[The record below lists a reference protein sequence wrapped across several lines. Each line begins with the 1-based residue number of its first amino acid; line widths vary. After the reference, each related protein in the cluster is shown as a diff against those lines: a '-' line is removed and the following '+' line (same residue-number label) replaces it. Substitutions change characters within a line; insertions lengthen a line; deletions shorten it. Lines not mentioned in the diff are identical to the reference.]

1 MIELDEVVGLSTDD
15 GEQMALQS
23 VSAKGKVQGLLL
35 EMTIRQQYKNTTK
48 KTLET
53 VYTFPMGWGATFMDL
68 SVEIGGKRLSGVVT
82 EKKDAEEQY
91 ERAISKG
98 DTPIML
104 EKNSDGLYTVN
115 LGSLKPKEEAV
126 IEYTYSQLLRFEES
140 HVRLTLPTTIAPR
153 YGDSSQGGI
162 KKHQGVETDFLV
174 EYPFSLSLLLSG
186 GMEKA
191 TVECPSH
198 QVQVTTNESGLQVGL
213 VRSGFLDRDFI
224 LNLSKLENESFFI
237 VTPDK
242 QMGPEGCTVLAS
254 FCPPAPANQKELSA
268 DIKILVDCSGSMA
281 GDSIESAKRAL
292 HHVLSNLREDDRFS
306 YSLFGSKVKHEF
318 SSLKPVN
325 QFNIGTASLL
335 VSNTE
340 ANMGGTEIEDALLS
354 TFKLQGTEKKAD
366 VLLITDGEVW
376 DTNNIIA
383 EAKKSGHRI
392 FAIGVGSS
400 PAETLLRELAEM
412 TGGACELVS
421 PKEDIEAAIVRMFNR
436 IHLPR
441 AKEIEINWGTSE
453 TPEWTIGTNTAIF
466 SGNTH
471 HVFAGFKHAPT
482 KPAHL
487 SYQLGDGS
495 ERIGVGANSVTQ
507 SKESNLTRLGAAQRL
522 SSLSESEQLKLAID
536 YQLVTEQTNCILVH
550 VRDAEDKATDMPEL
564 QKIAQMQAAGW
575 GGAGSVQMEVL
586 YCRSAPMQDNIQF
599 SISSFNAPTPAGD
612 VADYSQYDM
621 PRVFRSS
628 SINTPAP
635 SLGSSYDLKTV
646 LKKDEDYYEI
656 PAFLRKQADDDQVAP
671 AKVVYLSPQDIA
683 SIANHDLQNRTQISS
698 FVKSVESQLLSD
710 ELKYALDKLQESMSS
725 EQAWIIVMS
734 WILFKLSDAITWNE
748 KTKETIEL
756 LVNELEPKLFNAG
769 LDVVNRE
776 FGLLKPKFWG

>member
-68 SVEIGGKRLSGVVT
+68 SVEMGGKRLSGVVT
-82 EKKDAEEQY
+82 EKKDAEERY
-91 ERAISKG
+91 EKAIGKG
-98 DTPIML
+98 DAPIML

-126 IEYTYSQLLRFEES
+126 IEYTYSQLLRFEEG

-162 KKHQGVETDFLV
+162 KKHHGVETDFLV

-191 TVECPSH
+191 AVECPSH
-198 QVQVTTNESGLQVGL
+198 QVQVTTSEKGLEIGL
-213 VRSGFLDRDFI
+213 ARSGFLDRDFI

-254 FCPPAPANQKELSA
+254 FCPPALVNQKELSA

-354 TFKLQGTEKKAD
+354 TFKLKGTEKKAD

-376 DTNNIIA
+376 DTSNIITA
-383 EAKKSGHRI
+383 AKNSGHRI
-392 FAIGVGSS
+392 FAIGVGTS

-421 PKEDIEAAIVRMFNR
+421 PKEDIEKAIVRMFNR

-441 AKEIEINWGTSE
+441 AKEIEINWGTNES
-453 TPEWTIGTNTAIF
+453 PEWTVGTNTAIF

-471 HVFAGFKHAPT
+471 HVFAGFKSIPN

-487 SYQLGDGS
+487 SYQLGTSS
-495 ERIGVGANSVTQ
+495 ERIGVGANSITQ
-507 SKESNLTRLGAAQRL
+507 ANDGNLARLGASQRL
-522 SSLSESEQLKLAID
+522 SALTEEKQLSLALE
-536 YQLVTEQTNCILVH
+536 YQLITEQTNCILVH
-550 VRDAEDKATDMPEL
+550 VRSDEEKATDMPEL
-564 QKIAQMQAAGW
+564 QKIAQMHAAGW
-575 GGAGSVQMEVL
+575 GGAGTVHETVL
-586 YCRSAPMQDNIQF
+586 HCMAPMQDSIQY
-599 SISSFNAPTPAGD
+599 SMASVSACRSSSSD
-612 VADYSQYDM
+612 VDYSQYDL

-628 SINTPAP
+628 RESTSAP
-635 SLGSSYDLKTV
+635 TLGSSYDSKTT
-646 LKKDEDYYEI
+646 LDRGADYYEI
-656 PAFLRKQADDDQVAP
+656 PAFLRKQADDDQTAP
-671 AKVVYLSPQDIA
+671 AKAVSLLPQDIA
-683 SIANHDLQNRTQISS
+683 SIANHDLQNKNQISS
-698 FVKSVESQLLSD
+698 FVKSVEGHLLSD

-748 KTKETIEL
+748 KTKEAIEF
-756 LVNELEPKLFNAG
+756 LVNELDPKLFNTG
-769 LDVVNRE
+769 LDVVNRV
-776 FGLLKPKFWG
+776 FDLLKPKFWG

>member
-35 EMTIRQQYKNTTK
+35 EMTIRQQYKNTTR

-68 SVEIGGKRLSGVVT
+68 SVEMGGKRLSGVVT

-91 ERAISKG
+91 EKAIGKG
-98 DTPIML
+98 DAPIML

-126 IEYTYSQLLRFEES
+126 IEYTYSQLLRFEEG
-140 HVRLTLPTTIAPR
+140 HVRLALPTTIAPR

-162 KKHQGVETDFLV
+162 KKHHGVETDFLV

-198 QVQVTTNESGLQVGL
+198 QVHVTRSEKGLEVGL
-213 VRSGFLDRDFI
+213 ARSGFLDRDFI

-237 VTPDK
+237 ITHDK

-254 FCPPAPANQKELSA
+254 FCPPALANQKELSA

-335 VSNTE
+335 VTNTE

-354 TFKLQGTEKKAD
+354 TFTLKGTEKKAD

-376 DTNNIIA
+376 DTSNIIA
-383 EAKKSGHRI
+383 AAKKSGHRI
-392 FAIGVGSS
+392 FAIGVGTS

-421 PKEDIEAAIVRMFNR
+421 PKEDIETAIVRMFNR

-441 AKEIEINWGTSE
+441 AKEIEINWGTDE
-453 TPEWTIGTNTAIF
+453 TPEWTVGTNTAIF
-466 SGNTH
+466 SGNTY

-482 KPAHL
+482 KAAHL
-487 SYQLGDGS
+487 SYQLGDNA
-495 ERIGVGANSVTQ
+495 ERIGVGANSA
-507 SKESNLTRLGAAQRL
+507 SRNEDGNLARLGASQRL
-522 SSLSESEQLKLAID
+522 SSLTEREQLKLAID
-536 YQLVTEQTNCILVH
+536 YQLITEQTNCILVH
-550 VRDAEDKATDMPEL
+550 KRSAEDKATDMPEL

-575 GGAGSVQMEVL
+575 GGAGTVHETVL
-586 YCRSAPMQDNIQF
+586 RCMAPMQDNIQF
-599 SISSFNAPTPAGD
+599 SISKVSTSKSVSSG
-612 VADYSQYDM
+612 VDYSQYDL

-628 SINTPAP
+628 FESHDESSVARSTKLKLD
-635 SLGSSYDLKTV
+635 LG
-646 LKKDEDYYEI
+646 DEYYEI
-656 PAFLRKQADDDQVAP
+656 PPFLRKQITEEQTPSV
-671 AKVVYLSPQDIA
+671 KVEPLLPRDIA
-683 SIANHDLQNRTQISS
+683 NIANANITLTAPFDV
-698 FVKSVESQLLSD
+698 FVREVEGKLFSD
-710 ELKYALDKLQESMSS
+710 ELKFALDKLQNSMSRD
-725 EQAWIIVMS
+725 QAWVIVLS
-734 WILFKLSDAITWNE
+734 WILFKLADDLNWN
-748 KTKETIEL
+748 KETQERIEQ
-756 LVNELEPKLFNAG
+756 LVNELDPKLFNTG
-769 LDVVNRE
+769 LDVVNQVFKDLSSTR
-776 FGLLKPKFWG
+776 WD

>member
-35 EMTIRQQYKNTTK
+35 EMTIRQQYKNTSK

-68 SVEIGGKRLSGVVT
+68 SVEMGGKRLSGVVT

-91 ERAISKG
+91 EKAISKG
-98 DTPIML
+98 DAPIML

-126 IEYTYSQLLRFEES
+126 IEYTYSQLLRFEEG

-162 KKHQGVETDFLV
+162 KKHHGVETDFLV

-191 TVECPSH
+191 AVECPSH
-198 QVQVTTNESGLQVGL
+198 QVQVTTSEKGLEVGL

-242 QMGPEGCTVLAS
+242 RMGPEGCTVLAS
-254 FCPPAPANQKELSA
+254 FCPPALANQKELSA

-340 ANMGGTEIEDALLS
+340 ANMGVTEIEDALL
-354 TFKLQGTEKKAD
+354 
-366 VLLITDGEVW
+366 
-376 DTNNIIA
+376 
-383 EAKKSGHRI
+383 
-392 FAIGVGSS
+392 
-400 PAETLLRELAEM
+400 
-412 TGGACELVS
+412 
-421 PKEDIEAAIVRMFNR
+421 
-436 IHLPR
+436 
-441 AKEIEINWGTSE
+441 
-453 TPEWTIGTNTAIF
+453 
-466 SGNTH
+466 
-471 HVFAGFKHAPT
+471 
-482 KPAHL
+482 
-487 SYQLGDGS
+487 
-495 ERIGVGANSVTQ
+495 
-507 SKESNLTRLGAAQRL
+507 
-522 SSLSESEQLKLAID
+522 
-536 YQLVTEQTNCILVH
+536 
-550 VRDAEDKATDMPEL
+550 
-564 QKIAQMQAAGW
+564 
-575 GGAGSVQMEVL
+575 
-586 YCRSAPMQDNIQF
+586 
-599 SISSFNAPTPAGD
+599 
-612 VADYSQYDM
+612 
-621 PRVFRSS
+621 
-628 SINTPAP
+628 
-635 SLGSSYDLKTV
+635 
-646 LKKDEDYYEI
+646 
-656 PAFLRKQADDDQVAP
+656 
-671 AKVVYLSPQDIA
+671 
-683 SIANHDLQNRTQISS
+683 
-698 FVKSVESQLLSD
+698 
-710 ELKYALDKLQESMSS
+710 
-725 EQAWIIVMS
+725 
-734 WILFKLSDAITWNE
+734 
-748 KTKETIEL
+748 
-756 LVNELEPKLFNAG
+756 
-769 LDVVNRE
+769 
-776 FGLLKPKFWG
+776 

>member
-53 VYTFPMGWGATFMDL
+53 VYTFPMGWGATFMNL
-68 SVEIGGKRLSGVVT
+68 SVEMGGKRLSGVVT

-91 ERAISKG
+91 EKAISKG
-98 DTPIML
+98 DAPIML

-115 LGSLKPKEEAV
+115 LGSLKPQEEAV
-126 IEYTYSQLLRFEES
+126 IEYTYSQLLRFEEG

-162 KKHQGVETDFLV
+162 KKHHGVETDFLV

-198 QVQVTTNESGLQVGL
+198 QVHVTTSEKGLEVGL
-213 VRSGFLDRDFI
+213 ERSGFLDRDFI

-242 QMGPEGCTVLAS
+242 QMGPKGCTVLAS
-254 FCPPAPANQKELSA
+254 FCPPALVNQKELSA

-354 TFKLQGTEKKAD
+354 TFKLKGTEKKAD

-376 DTNNIIA
+376 DTSNIIA
-383 EAKKSGHRI
+383 AAKNSGHRI
-392 FAIGVGSS
+392 FAVGVGTS

-421 PKEDIEAAIVRMFNR
+421 PKEDIEKAIVRMFNR

-441 AKEIEINWGTSE
+441 AKEIEINWGTNE
-453 TPEWTIGTNTAIF
+453 TPEWTVGTNTAIF

-471 HVFAGFKHAPT
+471 HVFAGFKSIPN

-487 SYQLGDGS
+487 SYQLGTSS
-495 ERIGVGANSVTQ
+495 ERIGVGANSITQ
-507 SKESNLTRLGAAQRL
+507 ANDGNLARLGASQRL
-522 SSLSESEQLKLAID
+522 SALTEEKQLSLALE
-536 YQLVTEQTNCILVH
+536 YQLITEQTNCILVH
-550 VRDAEDKATDMPEL
+550 VRSAEEKATDMPEL

-575 GGAGSVQMEVL
+575 GGAGTVHETVL
-586 YCRSAPMQDNIQF
+586 HCMAPMQDSIQYSMASVSACRVPSNNI
-599 SISSFNAPTPAGD
+599 
-612 VADYSQYDM
+612 DYSQYDL

-628 SINTPAP
+628 REANTSSSFESFDRPK
-635 SLGSSYDLKTV
+635 SLIDKAA
-646 LKKDEDYYEI
+646 DYFEI
-656 PAFLRKQADDDQVAP
+656 PAFLRKQVNDDRAPP
-671 AKVVYLSPQDIA
+671 AKAEPLLPRNIV
-683 SIANHDLQNRTQISS
+683 SIANHDLQNKSQISS
-698 FVKSVESQLLSD
+698 FVKSVENHLLSD
-710 ELKYALDKLQESMSS
+710 ELKYALDKLQEIMSS
-725 EQAWIIVMS
+725 EQAWTIVMS

-756 LVNELEPKLFNAG
+756 LVNELDPKLFNTG
-769 LDVVNRE
+769 LDVVNRV
-776 FGLLKPKFWG
+776 FHLLKPKFWG

>member
-68 SVEIGGKRLSGVVT
+68 SVEMGGKRLSGVVT

-91 ERAISKG
+91 EKAISKG
-98 DTPIML
+98 DAPIML

-126 IEYTYSQLLRFEES
+126 IEYTYSQLLRFEEG
-140 HVRLTLPTTIAPR
+140 HVRLTLPATIAPR

-162 KKHQGVETDFLV
+162 KKHHGVETDFLV

-198 QVQVTTNESGLQVGL
+198 QVQVTTNESVLEVGL

-254 FCPPAPANQKELSA
+254 FCPPALANQKELSA

-354 TFKLQGTEKKAD
+354 TFKLKGTEKKAD

-376 DTNNIIA
+376 DTSNIIA
-383 EAKKSGHRI
+383 AAKNSGHRI
-392 FAIGVGSS
+392 FAVGVGTS

-421 PKEDIEAAIVRMFNR
+421 PKEDIEKAIVRMFNR

-441 AKEIEINWGTSE
+441 AKEIEINWGTNE
-453 TPEWTIGTNTAIF
+453 TPEWTVGTNTAIF

-471 HVFAGFKHAPT
+471 HVFAGFKSIPN

-487 SYQLGDGS
+487 SYQLGVSS
-495 ERIGVGANSVTQ
+495 ERIGVGANLITQ
-507 SKESNLTRLGAAQRL
+507 ANEGNLARLGASQRL
-522 SSLSESEQLKLAID
+522 GALTEEKQLSLALE
-536 YQLVTEQTNCILVH
+536 YQLITEQTNCILVH
-550 VRDAEDKATDMPEL
+550 VRSAEEKATDMPEL

-575 GGAGSVQMEVL
+575 GGAGTVHETVL
-586 YCRSAPMQDNIQF
+586 HCMAPMQDSIQY
-599 SISSFNAPTPAGD
+599 SMASVSACRSSSSD
-612 VADYSQYDM
+612 VDYSQYDL

-628 SINTPAP
+628 RESTPAP
-635 SLGSSYDLKTV
+635 TLGSSYDSKTK
-646 LKKDEDYYEI
+646 LDRGDDYYEM
-656 PAFLRKQADDDQVAP
+656 PAFLRKQADDDQIAP
-671 AKVVYLSPQDIA
+671 AKAVSLLPQDIA
-683 SIANHDLQNRTQISS
+683 SIANHDLQNRNQISS
-698 FVKSVESQLLSD
+698 FVKSVEGHLLSD

-725 EQAWIIVMS
+725 EQAWTIVMS

-756 LVNELEPKLFNAG
+756 LANELDPKLFNTG
-769 LDVVNRE
+769 LDVVNRV
-776 FGLLKPKFWG
+776 FDLLKPKFWG

>member
-68 SVEIGGKRLSGVVT
+68 SVEMGGKRLSGVVT

-91 ERAISKG
+91 EKAISKG
-98 DTPIML
+98 DAPIML
-104 EKNSDGLYTVN
+104 EKNSDGLYTIN

-126 IEYTYSQLLRFEES
+126 IEYTYSQLLRFEEG

-162 KKHQGVETDFLV
+162 KKHHGVETDFLV

-198 QVQVTTNESGLQVGL
+198 QVQVTTSEKGLEVDL
-213 VRSGFLDRDFI
+213 ARSGFLDRDFI

-254 FCPPAPANQKELSA
+254 FCPPALANQKELST

-354 TFKLQGTEKKAD
+354 TFKLKGAEKKAD

-376 DTNNIIA
+376 DTSNIIA
-383 EAKKSGHRI
+383 AAKNSGHRI
-392 FAIGVGSS
+392 FAVGVGTS

-421 PKEDIEAAIVRMFNR
+421 PKEDIEKAIVRMFNR

-441 AKEIEINWGTSE
+441 AKEIEINWGANE
-453 TPEWTIGTNTAIF
+453 TPEWTVGTNTAIF

-471 HVFAGFKHAPT
+471 HVFAGFKSIPN

-487 SYQLGDGS
+487 SYQLGESS
-495 ERIGVGANSVTQ
+495 ERIGVGANSITHVH
-507 SKESNLTRLGAAQRL
+507 EGNLARLGAAQRL
-522 SSLSESEQLKLAID
+522 STLTEAKQLSLALE
-536 YQLVTEQTNCILVH
+536 YQLITEQTNCILVH
-550 VRDAEDKATDMPEL
+550 VRSAEEKATDMPEL

-586 YCRSAPMQDNIQF
+586 YCRSSPMQDNIQF
-599 SISSFNAPTPAGD
+599 SIRSFDAPTPGD
-612 VADYSQYDM
+612 AVDYSQYDL

-635 SLGSSYDLKTV
+635 SLGTPDDSKIAIDRGA
-646 LKKDEDYYEI
+646 DYYEI
-656 PAFLRKQADDDQVAP
+656 PAFLRRQADDDQIAP
-671 AKVVYLSPQDIA
+671 AKAVPLLPQDIS
-683 SIANHDLQNRTQISS
+683 SIANHDLQNRNQISS
-698 FVKSVESQLLSD
+698 FVKSVESHLLSD
-710 ELKYALDKLQESMSS
+710 ELKFTLDKLQESMSS
-725 EQAWIIVMS
+725 EQAWTIVMS
-734 WILFKLSDAITWNE
+734 WILFKLSDAFTWNE

-756 LVNELEPKLFNAG
+756 LANELDPKLLNTG
-769 LDVVNRE
+769 LNIVNQA

>member
-35 EMTIRQQYKNTTK
+35 EMTIRQQYKNTSK

-68 SVEIGGKRLSGVVT
+68 SVEMGGKRLSGVVT
-82 EKKDAEEQY
+82 EKKDAEVQY
-91 ERAISKG
+91 EKAISKG
-98 DTPIML
+98 DAPIML

-126 IEYTYSQLLRFEES
+126 IEYSYSQLLRFDEG
-140 HVRLTLPTTIAPR
+140 HVRLTLPTSIAPR
-153 YGDSSQGGI
+153 YGDSSIGGI
-162 KKHQGVETDFLV
+162 KKHHGVEADFLV

-198 QVQVTTNESGLQVGL
+198 QVQVTTSGSGLEVGL

-242 QMGPEGCTVLAS
+242 QIGPEGCTVLAS
-254 FCPPAPANQKELSA
+254 FCPPTHANQKEESA
-268 DIKILVDCSGSMA
+268 DIKILVDCSGSME

-318 SSLKPVN
+318 SSLKAVN

-335 VSNTE
+335 VSNTN
-340 ANMGGTEIEDALLS
+340 ADMGGTEIEDALLS
-354 TFKLQGTEKKAD
+354 TFKLKGAERKAD
-366 VLLITDGEVW
+366 VLLVTDGEVW
-376 DTNNIIA
+376 DTSNIIA
-383 EAKKSGHRI
+383 AAKNSGHRI
-392 FAIGVGSS
+392 FAIGVGTS

-421 PKEDIEAAIVRMFNR
+421 PKEDIEQAIVRMFNR
-436 IHLPR
+436 IHIPR

-453 TPEWTIGTNTAIF
+453 TPEWATGTNTAIF

-471 HVFAGFKHAPT
+471 HVFAGFKHAPA
-482 KPAHL
+482 KPAYL
-487 SYQLGDGS
+487 SYQLGDNS
-495 ERIGVGANSVTQ
+495 ERIRVGANSVTH
-507 SKESNLTRLGAAQRL
+507 SNEGNLTRLGAAQRL
-522 SSLSESEQLKLAID
+522 SSLSEGEQLKLAIN
-536 YQLVTEQTNCILVH
+536 YQLITEQTNCILVH
-550 VRDAEDKATDMPEL
+550 ARDAEDKATDTPEL

-575 GGAGSVQMEVL
+575 GGAGSVHMEAL
-586 YCRSAPMQDNIQF
+586 YCHSSSMQENIQF
-599 SISSFNAPTPAGD
+599 SLSSFSAPTSAGD
-612 VADYSQYDM
+612 AVDYSEYDL

-628 SINTPAP
+628 RESTPSP
-635 SLGSSYDLKTV
+635 SLGASYDSKIALD
-646 LKKDEDYYEI
+646 KDADYYEI
-656 PAFLRKQADDDQVAP
+656 PAFLRKQADDDQVSQP
-671 AKVVYLSPQDIA
+671 KVETLSPENIVYF
-683 SIANHDLQNRTQISS
+683 ANHHLQNRYQTSS
-698 FVKSVESQLLSD
+698 FVKSVEGHLLSD
-710 ELKYALDKLQESMSS
+710 ELKHVLDKLQESMDS

-734 WILFKLSDAITWNE
+734 WILFKLSDDITWNE
-748 KTKETIEL
+748 KTKDTIEL
-756 LVNELEPKLFNAG
+756 LVNELDPKLFNTG
-769 LDVVNRE
+769 LGVVNQVLD
-776 FGLLKPKFWG
+776 LLRPKFWR

>member
-1 MIELDEVVGLSTDD
+1 MIELDEVVGLNTDD

-68 SVEIGGKRLSGVVT
+68 SVEMGGKRLSGVVT
-82 EKKDAEEQY
+82 EKKDAQEQY
-91 ERAISKG
+91 EKAISKG
-98 DTPIML
+98 DAPIML

-126 IEYTYSQLLRFEES
+126 IEYTYSQLLRFEEG

-162 KKHQGVETDFLV
+162 KKHHGVETDFLV

-186 GMEKA
+186 G
-191 TVECPSH
+191 
-198 QVQVTTNESGLQVGL
+198 
-213 VRSGFLDRDFI
+213 
-224 LNLSKLENESFFI
+224 I

-254 FCPPAPANQKELSA
+254 FCPPALVNQKELSA

-306 YSLFGSKVKHEF
+306 YSLFGSRVKHEF

-354 TFKLQGTEKKAD
+354 TFKLKGTEKKAD

-376 DTNNIIA
+376 DTSNIIA
-383 EAKKSGHRI
+383 AAKNSGHRI
-392 FAIGVGSS
+392 FAVGVGTS

-421 PKEDIEAAIVRMFNR
+421 PKEDIEKAIVRMFNR

-441 AKEIEINWGTSE
+441 AKEIEINWGTNE
-453 TPEWTIGTNTAIF
+453 TPEWTVGTNTAIF

-471 HVFAGFKHAPT
+471 HVFAGFKSIPN
-482 KPAHL
+482 KPAYL
-487 SYQLGDGS
+487 SYQLGESS
-495 ERIGVGANSVTQ
+495 ERIGVGANSITHVQ
-507 SKESNLTRLGAAQRL
+507 EGNLARLGASQRL
-522 SSLSESEQLKLAID
+522 STLTEEKQLSLALE
-536 YQLVTEQTNCILVH
+536 YQLITEQTNCILVH
-550 VRDAEDKATDMPEL
+550 VRDAEDKSTDMPEL

-575 GGAGSVQMEVL
+575 GGASSVQMEVL
-586 YCRSAPMQDNIQF
+586 YRRSAPMQDSMQF
-599 SISSFNAPTPAGD
+599 SISSFNAPAPAGD
-612 VADYSQYDM
+612 AVDYSQYDI

-628 SINTPAP
+628 SISTPAP
-635 SLGSSYDLKTV
+635 SLGTPDDSKTAI
-646 LKKDEDYYEI
+646 DRGADYYEI
-656 PAFLRKQADDDQVAP
+656 PAFLRRQADDDQVAP
-671 AKVVYLSPQDIA
+671 AKAVSLLPQDIA
-683 SIANHDLQNRTQISS
+683 SIANHDLQNRNQISS
-698 FVKSVESQLLSD
+698 FVKSVESNLLSD

-725 EQAWIIVMS
+725 EQAWTIVMS

-756 LVNELEPKLFNAG
+756 LVNELDPKLFNTG
-769 LDVVNRE
+769 LDIVNQV
-776 FGLLKPKFWG
+776 FDLLRPKFWG

>member
-68 SVEIGGKRLSGVVT
+68 SVEMGGKRLSGVVT

-91 ERAISKG
+91 EKAISKG
-98 DTPIML
+98 DAPIML

-126 IEYTYSQLLRFEES
+126 IEYTYSQLLRFEEG
-140 HVRLTLPTTIAPR
+140 HIRLTLPTTIAPR

-162 KKHQGVETDFLV
+162 KKHHGVESDFLV

-198 QVQVTTNESGLQVGL
+198 QIQVTTNESGLEVGL

-242 QMGPEGCTVLAS
+242 QMGLEGCTVLAS
-254 FCPPAPANQKELSA
+254 FCPPALANQKELSA

-292 HHVLSNLREDDRFS
+292 HHILSNLREDDRFS
-306 YSLFGSKVKHEF
+306 YSLFGSRVKHEF

-354 TFKLQGTEKKAD
+354 TFKLKGTEKKAD

-376 DTNNIIA
+376 DTNSTIA

-392 FAIGVGSS
+392 FAIGVGTS

-453 TPEWTIGTNTAIF
+453 APEWTIGTNTAIF

-536 YQLVTEQTNCILVH
+536 YQLITEQTNCILVH

-575 GGAGSVQMEVL
+575 GGAGTVHETVL
-586 YCRSAPMQDNIQF
+586 HCMAPMQDSIQYSMATPSACRST
-599 SISSFNAPTPAGD
+599 SID
-612 VADYSQYDM
+612 VDYSQYDI
-621 PRVFRSS
+621 PRLFRSKRES
-628 SINTPAP
+628 TQAP
-635 SLGSSYDLKTV
+635 TLGSSYDSKTA
-646 LKKDEDYYEI
+646 LDKGIDYYEI

-671 AKVVYLSPQDIA
+671 PKIVFLLPQDIA
-683 SIANHDLQNRTQISS
+683 SIANHDLQNRHQISS
-698 FVKSVESQLLSD
+698 FVKSVEGHLLSD
-710 ELKYALDKLQESMSS
+710 ELKYVLDKLQESMSS
-725 EQAWIIVMS
+725 EQAWTIVMS

-756 LVNELEPKLFNAG
+756 LVNELDPKLFNTG
-769 LDVVNRE
+769 LDVVNRV
-776 FGLLKPKFWG
+776 FDLLKPKFWG

>member
-23 VSAKGKVQGLLL
+23 VSAKGKVNGLLL
-35 EMTIRQQYKNTTK
+35 EMIIRQQYKNTTR

-53 VYTFPMGWGATFMDL
+53 TYTFPMGWGATFMDL

-82 EKKDAEEQY
+82 EKKEAEDRY
-91 ERAISKG
+91 EKAISEG
-98 DTPIML
+98 DAPIML

-115 LGSLKPKEEAV
+115 LGNLKPKEEAV
-126 IEYTYSQLLRFEES
+126 IEYSYSQLLRFEEG

-153 YGDSSQGGI
+153 YGDSAQGGI

-174 EYPFSLSLLLSG
+174 EYPFTLSLLLAG
-186 GMEKA
+186 GIEKA
-191 TVECPSH
+191 TIECPSH
-198 QVQVTTNESGLQVGL
+198 QVQITKQENGVEIGL

-224 LNLSKLENESFFI
+224 LNLSKLENQSFFI

-242 QMGPEGCTVLAS
+242 KMDPEACTVLAS
-254 FCPPAPANQKELSA
+254 FCPPALANQKETNA
-268 DIKILVDCSGSMA
+268 DIKILVDCSGSME

-335 VSNTE
+335 VSNTK
-340 ANMGGTEIEDALLS
+340 ADMGGTEIEDALLS
-354 TFKLQGTEKKAD
+354 TFKLKGTEKKAD

-376 DTNNIIA
+376 DTSNIIA
-383 EAKKSGHRI
+383 AAKKSGHRI
-392 FAIGVGSS
+392 FAIGVGTS
-400 PAETLLRELAEM
+400 PAETLLRELAET

-421 PKEDIEAAIVRMFNR
+421 PKEDIETAIVRMFNR

-441 AKEIEINWGTSE
+441 AKEIEINWGTDE
-453 TPEWTIGTNTAIF
+453 TPEWTVGTNTAIF

-482 KPAHL
+482 KVAHL
-487 SYQLGDGS
+487 SYQLGNS
-495 ERIGVGANSVTQ
+495 AERIGVGANFISRC
-507 SKESNLTRLGAAQRL
+507 EDGNLSRLGAAQRL
-522 SSLSESEQLKLAID
+522 SSLSEGEQLKLAID
-536 YQLVTEQTNCILVH
+536 YQLITEQTNCILVH
-550 VRDAEDKATDMPEL
+550 IRSAEDKATDMPNF

-575 GGAGSVQMEVL
+575 GGAGTIHESVVA
-586 YCRSAPMQDNIQF
+586 YCKVSMQD
-599 SISSFNAPTPAGD
+599 SFQPSRSEMVATPLNSQ
-612 VADYSQYDM
+612 VDYSQYDV
-621 PRVFRSS
+621 PRLFRSRKES
-628 SINTPAP
+628 TPAP
-635 SLGSSYDLKTV
+635 TLGSSYDSKTT
-646 LKKDEDYYEI
+646 LDRGADYYEI
-656 PAFLRKQADDDQVAP
+656 PSFLRRQADDDRATP
-671 AKVVYLSPQDIA
+671 AKAASLLPQDIA
-683 SIANHDLQNRTQISS
+683 SIANHDLQSRNQISS
-698 FVKSVESQLLSD
+698 FVNSVESHLLSD
-710 ELKYALDKLQESMSS
+710 ELKYVLDKLQDSMSS
-725 EQAWIIVMS
+725 EQAWTIVMS

-756 LVNELEPKLFNAG
+756 LVNELDPKLFNTG
-769 LDVVNRE
+769 LDVVNRV
-776 FGLLKPKFWG
+776 FNLHKPKFWS

>member
-1 MIELDEVVGLSTDD
+1 MIELDEAVGLSTDD

-23 VSAKGKVQGLLL
+23 VSAKGRVQGLLL

-68 SVEIGGKRLSGVVT
+68 SVEMGGKRLSGVVT

-91 ERAISKG
+91 EKAISKG
-98 DTPIML
+98 DAPIML

-126 IEYTYSQLLRFEES
+126 IEYTYSQLLRFEED

-162 KKHQGVETDFLV
+162 KKHHGVEADFLV

-198 QVQVTTNESGLQVGL
+198 QVQVTTSEKGLEVGL
-213 VRSGFLDRDFI
+213 ARSGFLDRDFI

-254 FCPPAPANQKELSA
+254 FCPPALANQKELSA

-354 TFKLQGTEKKAD
+354 TFKLKGTEKKAD

-376 DTNNIIA
+376 DTSNIIA
-383 EAKKSGHRI
+383 AAKNSGHRI
-392 FAIGVGSS
+392 FAVGVGTS

-421 PKEDIEAAIVRMFNR
+421 PKEDIEKAIVRMFNR

-441 AKEIEINWGTSE
+441 AKEIEINWGSNE
-453 TPEWTIGTNTAIF
+453 APEWTVGTNTAIF

-471 HVFAGFKHAPT
+471 HVFAGFKSIPN

-487 SYQLGDGS
+487 SYQLGSSS
-495 ERIGVGANSVTQ
+495 ERIGVGANSITQ
-507 SKESNLTRLGAAQRL
+507 ANDGNLARLGASQRL
-522 SSLSESEQLKLAID
+522 STLTEEKQLSLALE
-536 YQLVTEQTNCILVH
+536 YQLITEQTNCILVH
-550 VRDAEDKATDMPEL
+550 VRSAEEKATDMPEL

-575 GGAGSVQMEVL
+575 GGAGTVHETVL
-586 YCRSAPMQDNIQF
+586 HCMAPMQDSIQY
-599 SISSFNAPTPAGD
+599 SMASVSACRSSSSD
-612 VADYSQYDM
+612 IDYSKYDL

-628 SINTPAP
+628 REASPAP
-635 SLGSSYDLKTV
+635 TLGSSYDSKTT
-646 LKKDEDYYEI
+646 LDRGADYYEI

-671 AKVVYLSPQDIA
+671 PKVVFLLPQDIA
-683 SIANHDLQNRTQISS
+683 SIANHDLQNRHQISS
-698 FVKSVESQLLSD
+698 FVKSVEGHLLSD
-710 ELKYALDKLQESMSS
+710 ELKYVLDKLQESMSS
-725 EQAWIIVMS
+725 EQAWTIVMS
-734 WILFKLSDAITWNE
+734 WILFKISDAITWNE

-756 LVNELEPKLFNAG
+756 LVNELDPKLFNTG
-769 LDVVNRE
+769 LDVVNRV
-776 FGLLKPKFWG
+776 FDLLKPKFWG

>member
-68 SVEIGGKRLSGVVT
+68 SVEMGGKRLSGVVT
-82 EKKDAEEQY
+82 EKKDAEERY
-91 ERAISKG
+91 EKAIGKG
-98 DTPIML
+98 DAPIML

-126 IEYTYSQLLRFEES
+126 IEYTYSQLLRFEEG

-162 KKHQGVETDFLV
+162 KKHHGVETDFLV

-198 QVQVTTNESGLQVGL
+198 QVQVTTSEKGLEIGL
-213 VRSGFLDRDFI
+213 ARSGFLDRDFI

-254 FCPPAPANQKELSA
+254 FCPPALVNQKELSA

-354 TFKLQGTEKKAD
+354 TFKLKGTEKKAD

-376 DTNNIIA
+376 DTSNIITA
-383 EAKKSGHRI
+383 AKNSGHRI
-392 FAIGVGSS
+392 FAIGVGTS

-421 PKEDIEAAIVRMFNR
+421 PKEDIEKAIVRMFNR

-441 AKEIEINWGTSE
+441 AKEIEINWGTNES
-453 TPEWTIGTNTAIF
+453 PEWTVGTNTAIF

-471 HVFAGFKHAPT
+471 HVFAGFKSIPN

-487 SYQLGDGS
+487 SYQLGTSS
-495 ERIGVGANSVTQ
+495 ERIGVGANSITQ
-507 SKESNLTRLGAAQRL
+507 ANDGNLARLGASQRL
-522 SSLSESEQLKLAID
+522 SALTEEKQLSLALE
-536 YQLVTEQTNCILVH
+536 YQLITEQTNCILVH
-550 VRDAEDKATDMPEL
+550 VRSDEEKATDMPEL
-564 QKIAQMQAAGW
+564 QKIAQMHAAGW
-575 GGAGSVQMEVL
+575 GGAGTVHETVL
-586 YCRSAPMQDNIQF
+586 HCMAPMQDSIQY
-599 SISSFNAPTPAGD
+599 SMASVSACRSSSSD
-612 VADYSQYDM
+612 VDYSQYDL

-628 SINTPAP
+628 RESTSAP
-635 SLGSSYDLKTV
+635 TLGSSYDSKTT
-646 LKKDEDYYEI
+646 LDRGADYYEI
-656 PAFLRKQADDDQVAP
+656 PAFLRKQADDDQTAP
-671 AKVVYLSPQDIA
+671 AKAVSLLPQDIA
-683 SIANHDLQNRTQISS
+683 SIANHDLQNKNQISS
-698 FVKSVESQLLSD
+698 FVKSVEGHLLSD

-748 KTKETIEL
+748 KTKEAIEF
-756 LVNELEPKLFNAG
+756 LVNELDPKLFNTG
-769 LDVVNRE
+769 LDVVNRV
-776 FGLLKPKFWG
+776 FDLLKPKFWG

>member
-1 MIELDEVVGLSTDD
+1 MIELDELVGLSTDD
-15 GEQMALQS
+15 GEQMVLQS

-68 SVEIGGKRLSGVVT
+68 SVEMGGKRLSGVVT

-91 ERAISKG
+91 EKAISKG
-98 DTPIML
+98 DAPIML

-126 IEYTYSQLLRFEES
+126 IEYTYSQLLRFEEG
-140 HVRLTLPTTIAPR
+140 HIRLILPTTIAPR

-162 KKHQGVETDFLV
+162 KKHHGVETDFLA

-198 QVQVTTNESGLQVGL
+198 QVQVTTYESSLEVGL

-237 VTPDK
+237 LTPDRK
-242 QMGPEGCTVLAS
+242 MGPEGCTVLAS
-254 FCPPAPANQKELSA
+254 FCPPALTNQKELSA

-306 YSLFGSKVKHEF
+306 YSLFGSRVKHEF

-354 TFKLQGTEKKAD
+354 TFKLKGTEKKAD

-383 EAKKSGHRI
+383 AAKKSGHRI
-392 FAIGVGSS
+392 FAIGVGTS

-436 IHLPR
+436 IHLQR
-441 AKEIEINWGTSE
+441 AKEIEINWGTDE
-453 TPEWTIGTNTAIF
+453 NPEWTVGINTAIF

-471 HVFAGFKHAPT
+471 HVFAGFKSTPK

-487 SYQLGDGS
+487 SYQLGDSS
-495 ERIGVGANSVTQ
+495 ERIGVGANSITHAQ
-507 SKESNLTRLGAAQRL
+507 EGNLARLGAAQRL
-522 SSLSESEQLKLAID
+522 STLTEEKQLPIALQ
-536 YQLVTEQTNCILVH
+536 YQLITEQTNCILVH
-550 VRDAEDKATDMPEL
+550 VRSAEEKSTDMPEL

-586 YCRSAPMQDNIQF
+586 YSRSAPMQDSMQF
-599 SISSFNAPTPAGD
+599 SISSVSACQSSSGD
-612 VADYSQYDM
+612 IDYSQYDL

-628 SINTPAP
+628 RESTSAP
-635 SLGSSYDLKTV
+635 DLGAAYDTKTT
-646 LKKDEDYYEI
+646 LDRGADYYEI
-656 PAFLRKQADDDQVAP
+656 PAFLRKQADDDQPAP
-671 AKVVYLSPQDIA
+671 AKAESLLPQDIA
-683 SIANHDLQNRTQISS
+683 SIANLDLQNRNQISS
-698 FVKSVESQLLSD
+698 FVKSVENHLLGD

-725 EQAWIIVMS
+725 DQAWVIVMS
-734 WILFKLSDAITWNE
+734 WILFKLSDEISWNE

-756 LVNELEPKLFNAG
+756 LVNELDPKIFSTG
-769 LDVVNRE
+769 LEVVNQV
-776 FGLLKPKFWG
+776 FDLLRPKCWG

>member
-68 SVEIGGKRLSGVVT
+68 SVEMGGKRLSGVVT

-91 ERAISKG
+91 EKAISKG
-98 DTPIML
+98 DAPIML

-126 IEYTYSQLLRFEES
+126 IEYTYSQLLRFEEG

-162 KKHQGVETDFLV
+162 KKHHGVETDFLV
-174 EYPFSLSLLLSG
+174 EYPFSLSLFLSG

-198 QVQVTTNESGLQVGL
+198 QIQVTTTESGLEVGL

-254 FCPPAPANQKELSA
+254 FCPPALANQKELSA

-354 TFKLQGTEKKAD
+354 TFKLKGTEKKAD

-376 DTNNIIA
+376 DTSNIIA
-383 EAKKSGHRI
+383 AAKNSGHRI
-392 FAIGVGSS
+392 FAVGVGTS

-421 PKEDIEAAIVRMFNR
+421 PKEDIEKAIVRMFNR

-441 AKEIEINWGTSE
+441 AKEIEINWGSNE
-453 TPEWTIGTNTAIF
+453 APEWTVGTNTAIF

-471 HVFAGFKHAPT
+471 HVFAGFKSIPN

-487 SYQLGDGS
+487 SYQLGSSS
-495 ERIGVGANSVTQ
+495 ERIGVGANSITQ
-507 SKESNLTRLGAAQRL
+507 ANDGNLARLGASQRL
-522 SSLSESEQLKLAID
+522 SALTEEKQLSLALE
-536 YQLVTEQTNCILVH
+536 YQLITEQTNCILIH

-575 GGAGSVQMEVL
+575 GGAGTVHETVL
-586 YCRSAPMQDNIQF
+586 HCMAPMQDSIQY
-599 SISSFNAPTPAGD
+599 SMASVSACRSSSSD
-612 VADYSQYDM
+612 IDYSQYDL

-628 SINTPAP
+628 REDSPAP
-635 SLGSSYDLKTV
+635 TLGSSYDSKTT
-646 LKKDEDYYEI
+646 LDRGADYYEI
-656 PAFLRKQADDDQVAP
+656 PAFLRKQADDDQVTP
-671 AKVVYLSPQDIA
+671 PKVVFLLPQDIA
-683 SIANHDLQNRTQISS
+683 SIANHDLKNRHEISS
-698 FVKSVESQLLSD
+698 FVKSVEGHLLSD
-710 ELKYALDKLQESMSS
+710 ELKYVLDKLQESMSS
-725 EQAWIIVMS
+725 EQAWTIVMS
-734 WILFKLSDAITWNE
+734 WILFKLSDAIAWNE

-756 LVNELEPKLFNAG
+756 LVNELDPKLFNTG
-769 LDVVNRE
+769 LDVVNRV
-776 FGLLKPKFWG
+776 FDLLKPKFWG

>member
-68 SVEIGGKRLSGVVT
+68 SVEMGGKRLSGVVT
-82 EKKDAEEQY
+82 EKKDAEGQY
-91 ERAISKG
+91 EKAISKG
-98 DTPIML
+98 DAPIML

-126 IEYTYSQLLRFEES
+126 IEYTYSQLLRFEEG

-198 QVQVTTNESGLQVGL
+198 QVQVTTNESGLEVGL
-213 VRSGFLDRDFI
+213 VRPGFLDRDFI
-224 LNLSKLENESFFI
+224 LNLSKLENESFLI

-254 FCPPAPANQKELSA
+254 FCPPALANQKELSA

-354 TFKLQGTEKKAD
+354 TFKLKGTEKKAD

-392 FAIGVGSS
+392 FAIGVGTS

-536 YQLVTEQTNCILVH
+536 YQLITEQTNCILVH
-550 VRDAEDKATDMPEL
+550 VRDPEDKATDMPEL

-656 PAFLRKQADDDQVAP
+656 PAFLRKQADDDRVAP

-725 EQAWIIVMS
+725 EQAWTIVMS

-756 LVNELEPKLFNAG
+756 LVNELEPELFIAG

-776 FGLLKPKFWG
+776 FGLLKPKFWE

>member
-1 MIELDEVVGLSTDD
+1 MIELDEVVGLNTDD

-23 VSAKGKVQGLLL
+23 VSAKGKIQGLLL

-68 SVEIGGKRLSGVVT
+68 SVEMGGKRLSGVVT
-82 EKKDAEEQY
+82 EKKDAQEQY
-91 ERAISKG
+91 EKAISKG
-98 DTPIML
+98 DAPIML

-126 IEYTYSQLLRFEES
+126 IEYTYSQLLRFEEG

-153 YGDSSQGGI
+153 YGDRSQGGI
-162 KKHQGVETDFLV
+162 KKHHGVETDFLV

-198 QVQVTTNESGLQVGL
+198 QVQVTTNESGLEVGL

-254 FCPPAPANQKELSA
+254 FCPPALANQKELSA

-306 YSLFGSKVKHEF
+306 YSLFGSRVKHEF

-354 TFKLQGTEKKAD
+354 TFKLKGTEKKAD

-376 DTNNIIA
+376 DTSNIIA
-383 EAKKSGHRI
+383 AAKNSGHRI
-392 FAIGVGSS
+392 FAVGVGTS

-421 PKEDIEAAIVRMFNR
+421 PKEDIEKAIVRMFNR

-441 AKEIEINWGTSE
+441 AKEIEINWGTNE
-453 TPEWTIGTNTAIF
+453 TPEWTVGTNTAIF

-471 HVFAGFKHAPT
+471 YVFAGFKSIPN

-487 SYQLGDGS
+487 SYQLGESS
-495 ERIGVGANSVTQ
+495 ERIGVGANSITHVQ
-507 SKESNLTRLGAAQRL
+507 EGNLARLGASQRL
-522 SSLSESEQLKLAID
+522 STLTEEKQLSLALE
-536 YQLVTEQTNCILVH
+536 YQLITEQTNCILVH
-550 VRDAEDKATDMPEL
+550 VRDTEDKSTDMPEL

-575 GGAGSVQMEVL
+575 GGASSVQMEVL
-586 YCRSAPMQDNIQF
+586 YRRSAPMQDNMQF
-599 SISSFNAPTPAGD
+599 SISSFNAPAPAGD
-612 VADYSQYDM
+612 AVDYSQYDI
-621 PRVFRSS
+621 PRLFRSKRES
-628 SINTPAP
+628 TPAP
-635 SLGSSYDLKTV
+635 SLGATYDSKTTF
-646 LKKDEDYYEI
+646 DEDADYYEI
-656 PAFLRKQADDDQVAP
+656 PAFLRKQADDDQTAP
-671 AKVVYLSPQDIA
+671 AKAVSLLPQDIA
-683 SIANHDLQNRTQISS
+683 SIANHDLQNRSQISS
-698 FVKSVESQLLSD
+698 FVKSVESHLLSD

-725 EQAWIIVMS
+725 EQAWAIVMS

-756 LVNELEPKLFNAG
+756 LVNELDPKLFNTG
-769 LDVVNRE
+769 LDIVNQV
-776 FGLLKPKFWG
+776 FDLLRPKFWG